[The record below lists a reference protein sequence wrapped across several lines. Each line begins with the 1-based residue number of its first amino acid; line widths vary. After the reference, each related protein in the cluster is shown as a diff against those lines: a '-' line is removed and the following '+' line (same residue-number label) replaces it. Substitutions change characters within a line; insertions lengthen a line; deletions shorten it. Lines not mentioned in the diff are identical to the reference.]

1 MLGGQARSNNSLD
14 PFQPR
19 VPLCRLL
26 RVRPVRKRYSR
37 LECEGRR
44 DRFFVYTGEDMGDP
58 HDEIDVELVG
68 RGSGKVH
75 VNSFRHGK
83 GTAKDIDLGFDAS
96 EGVHLYAFEWLPGS
110 ITRFVNG
117 VQVRRIAAPDAEI
130 PTTTRR
136 VMASVRVANRTSVD
150 WVGEAEFVP
159 TSAINPASV

>member
-1 MLGGQARSNNSLD
+1 
-14 PFQPR
+14 
-19 VPLCRLL
+19 
-26 RVRPVRKRYSR
+26 
-37 LECEGRR
+37 
-44 DRFFVYTGEDMGDP
+44 MGDP

-68 RGSGKVH
+68 RDSGKVH
-75 VNSFRHGK
+75 VNSFRYGK

-96 EGVHLYAFEWLPGS
+96 EGVHLCAFEWLPSS

-130 PTTTRR
+130 PTATRR